1 MDVIT
6 LGHGDETVRL
16 GAAVVP
22 DVADPYAGGSFEIE
36 LRGAGMT
43 ATRTV
48 FVYASSG
55 LASFFIELAEA
66 WRGWEGSEVWESPEH
81 DLTIEATFRHGGHD
95 HLRFTARNG
104 PMPTWRASVEVDVEA
119 GEEMT
124 QVAREVARLL
134 PTRNI

>member
-1 MDVIT
+1 MRVRVLRRERRWRARAGTLGDVDVIT

-66 WRGWEGSEVWESPEH
+66 WRGWEGSKVWESPEH
-81 DLTIEATFRHGGHD
+81 
-95 HLRFTARNG
+95 
-104 PMPTWRASVEVDVEA
+104 
-119 GEEMT
+119 
-124 QVAREVARLL
+124 
-134 PTRNI
+134 